1 MPRLIA
7 AFVVVCAI
15 VSSARAQII
24 YEPVRYQY
32 GGQTPY
38 YYGGSDP
45 DVFRFAAREYGEA
58 HNGFTSATADTMSFR
73 EVTSLRPRVYVDHI
87 RRGDASIYGYTAV
100 DARNDA
106 YWNAARYFNKH
117 DIIAKGVVDET
128 GALHVSPQAA
138 SDRPGSIEI
147 KPYVHPATV
156 PTRVFIFPKD
166 LLDKKLGEENKTVAT
181 AQ

>member
-15 VSSARAQII
+15 VSSARADHLRTR
-24 YEPVRYQY
+24 RYQY

-73 EVTSLRPRVYVDHI
+73 EVTSCGRVSMSIIFAAGMRRSTATRPLTRATMPIGTPPDTSTSTTSSQG
-87 RRGDASIYGYTAV
+87 RGG
-100 DARNDA
+100 
-106 YWNAARYFNKH
+106 
-117 DIIAKGVVDET
+117 
-128 GALHVSPQAA
+128 
-138 SDRPGSIEI
+138 
-147 KPYVHPATV
+147 
-156 PTRVFIFPKD
+156 
-166 LLDKKLGEENKTVAT
+166 
-181 AQ
+181 